1 MNTLNKIGLALLAT
15 ISVASCS
22 DSDYVK
28 EEMKPQPKPEY
39 SYKVTLTNITN
50 NQPMSPL
57 AFALH
62 MADYNPWQ
70 IGSAASD
77 GLEMLAEGGSTT
89 DFLADPLIVKNGSG
103 DGIIMP
109 GMSQSITLTTNTN
122 DGLMFSVASMLVNT
136 NDAFVGLKQ
145 YDLSS
150 MSLGDVHMV
159 PNAVYDSGT
168 ELNSEA
174 SNTMPGP
181 ADNGI
186 GFSSVRDDVNFV
198 ARHAGVVSA
207 DDGLT
212 SSVLNQSH
220 RFDGKVALISIERI
234 K

>member
-28 EEMKPQPKPEY
+28 EEMKPQPKPKPEY

-77 GLEMLAEGGSTT
+77 GLEMLAERGATA

-109 GMSQSITLTTNTN
+109 GMSQSITLTT
-122 DGLMFSVASMLVNT
+122 
-136 NDAFVGLKQ
+136 
-145 YDLSS
+145 
-150 MSLGDVHMV
+150 
-159 PNAVYDSGT
+159 
-168 ELNSEA
+168 
-174 SNTMPGP
+174 
-181 ADNGI
+181 
-186 GFSSVRDDVNFV
+186 
-198 ARHAGVVSA
+198 
-207 DDGLT
+207 
-212 SSVLNQSH
+212 
-220 RFDGKVALISIERI
+220 
-234 K
+234 